1 MRQQHR
7 SGSGYSFIE
16 LAFTL
21 GIVATVGATAV
32 PQTVSSVDAYRAAAA
47 ARYLSGRMQ
56 RARMEAVARSTEV
69 ALRFSDTGAG
79 YEFATF
85 LDGNRN
91 GVLTHDILRGIDP
104 ELGAPERLADNFPGV
119 DFGVLPGLPPV
130 DSGGTPPGSDPL
142 KLGASNI
149 LAFSAVGTSSSGS
162 VYILGRRRNQFVIR
176 VYGETGKTRVLK
188 FNRSLNQWLPL

>member
-7 SGSGYSFIE
+7 GSGYSFIE

-21 GIVATVGATAV
+21 GIIATVGATAI
-32 PQTVSSVDAYRAAAA
+32 PQTMGSVDAYRAAAA

-56 RARMEAVARSTEV
+56 RARREAVARSAEV

-79 YEFATF
+79 YEFASF

-91 GVLTHDILRGIDP
+91 GVLTHDMQRGIDP
-104 ELGAPERLADNFPGV
+104 ALSAPERLSDNFAGV
-119 DFGVLPGLPPV
+119 DFGVLPGLPSV
-130 DSGGTPPGSDPL
+130 DPGGTPPGSDPL
-142 KLGASNI
+142 KLGVSNI

-162 VYILGRRRNQFVIR
+162 VYILGRHRNQFVIR

>member
-56 RARMEAVARSTEV
+56 RARMEAVARSAEV